1 MELGF
6 SPIKKENLTSK
17 PCPNGLNLEP
27 KAHVL
32 FWLQK
37 KQTNGPFEKN
47 KERKSMGLMSKSKQ
61 LNQTNQ

>member
-27 KAHVL
+27 KAHLV

-37 KQTNGPFEKN
+37 NKQMAHMRRTKKGSP
-47 KERKSMGLMSKSKQ
+47 
-61 LNQTNQ
+61 